1 MGSNVMK
8 IFFLLRHSGY
18 LRNYEAVVK
27 LLADK
32 GHHVHLGLFKISD
45 LYKLRQIEDLL
56 RGSANITHGIYPR
69 RVWLW
74 GPLAV
79 SVRLLQTYLRFL
91 DQRYQNAHKL
101 RQRAAS
107 MLPALICSLIR
118 GMVGSNENKI
128 WLMIKCLRAIENAIP
143 VDPGILQI
151 LASYNPDIFL
161 VTPLID
167 LRASQLD
174 WVKGAK
180 SLKIKTGLCVASWD
194 NLTNKSLI
202 QTETD
207 IVLVW
212 NEFQKSEAVKLH
224 KISSSKIFVTG
235 AQCYDRWFAHRPS
248 TSKKEFLHHIG
259 LDPKRAFILYLCSS
273 RFIAPNEVDFVMQWV
288 AELRENKNPQV
299 NGLGILIRP
308 HPQNALQWENSD
320 FSGLENVVIYPREGA
335 NPVDDNSVKD
345 FFDSM
350 YHCEAAV
357 GINTSPMIEA
367 GILEKPVFTILS
379 REFNHT
385 QEGTLHFHYLIK
397 GGLLYI
403 STSLGEHFDQLC
415 AVFNGQTLHK
425 ERIRN
430 FVENF
435 IRPHGLATPS
445 SPIFVE
451 ALENLQ
457 KQNAP
462 AVYHKTLWTYSLT
475 VLLAPLALTLYGIFR
490 IAKSLKAKT
499 SKPVNNE

>member
-1 MGSNVMK
+1 MK

-32 GHHVHLGLFKISD
+32 GHHVHLALFKVTE
-45 LYKLRQIEDLL
+45 LYKLRQIEGLL
-56 RGSANITHGIYPR
+56 RKSANITYGIYPKR
-69 RVWLW
+69 FWLW

-91 DQRYQNAHKL
+91 DKRYQNAHKL

-107 MLPALICSLIR
+107 MLPAFICGLIR
-118 GMVGSNENKI
+118 SMVGSNENKI
-128 WLMIKCLRAIENAIP
+128 WFMIKCLRAIERAIP
-143 VDPGILQI
+143 VDPRILQI

-167 LRASQLD
+167 LRATQLD
-174 WVKGAK
+174 WVKCAK
-180 SLKIKTGLCVASWD
+180 FSNIKAGLCVASWD

-212 NEFQKSEAVKLH
+212 NEFQKSEAVKFH

-248 TSKKEFLHHIG
+248 TSKEEFLRHVG
-259 LDPKRAFILYLCSS
+259 LDPKRPFILYLCSS
-273 RFIAPNEVDFVMQWV
+273 RFIAPNEVDFVMKWV
-288 AELRENKNPQV
+288 EELRKNKNQQV
-299 NGLGILIRP
+299 NGLGVLIRP
-308 HPQNALQWENSD
+308 HPQNSLQWENSD
-320 FSGLENVVIYPREGA
+320 FSGFENAVIYPREGA
-335 NPVDDNSVKD
+335 NPVDENSVKD

-357 GINTSPMIEA
+357 GINTSSMIEA

-379 REFNHT
+379 PEFNHT
-385 QEGTLHFHYLIK
+385 QEGTLHFHYLVK

-403 STSLGEHFDQLC
+403 STSLDEHFDQLST
-415 AVFNGQTLHK
+415 VLWGQAHHK
-425 ERIRN
+425 KRIRT

-435 IRPHGLATPS
+435 IRPHGLAKPS

-451 ALENLQ
+451 ALENFH
-457 KQNAP
+457 KQNTMAL
-462 AVYHKTLWTYSLT
+462 YHKTLWIYALT
-475 VLLAPLALTLYGIFR
+475 VLLTPLALTLYGMFWM
-490 IAKSLKAKT
+490 AKSLKAKT
-499 SKPVNNE
+499 SKKVNNE